1 MQAETNG
8 KPDIDSLSFEDA
20 LGRLEET
27 ARALESGGLS
37 LEQATQLYEDGVKL
51 ARVCNEILTSAEL
64 RISRIRT
71 SYGEQMGM
79 REESGVYF
87 PDDEEDAGYDINL

>member
-1 MQAETNG
+1 MQPEANG
-8 KPDIDSLSFEDA
+8 KTDIESLSFEEA

-27 ARALESGGLS
+27 VRSLESGGLS
-37 LEQATQLYEDGVKL
+37 LEEATKLYEDGVKL
-51 ARVCNEILTSAEL
+51 ARVCNEILSSAEL

-79 REESGVYF
+79 REDSGPYMS
-87 PDDEEDAGYDINL
+87 DDEDNEHD

>member
-1 MQAETNG
+1 MQPDADGNPDMNG
-8 KPDIDSLSFEDA
+8 LSFEEA
-20 LGRLEET
+20 LGRLEQT
-27 ARALESGGLS
+27 VNALEAGGLS
-37 LEQATQLYEDGVKL
+37 LEQSTKLYEDGVKL

-79 REESGVYF
+79 REESEVYF
-87 PDDEEDAGYDINL
+87 PDD

>member
-1 MQAETNG
+1 MQAESNG
-8 KPDIDSLSFEDA
+8 KPDIDSLSFEEA

-79 REESGVYF
+79 REESAEYLS
-87 PDDEEDAGYDINL
+87 DDL